1 MRSGAGGEWVI
12 TGQQEGLPKKE
23 VKGFGLS
30 SLGTTFPAPPAVI
43 LGKDKKQALITKH
56 LGS

>member
-1 MRSGAGGEWVI
+1 MGGEWVI
-12 TGQQEGLPKKE
+12 TGEQEGLPKKG
-23 VKGFGLS
+23 VKVVNSEFW
-30 SLGTTFPAPPAVI
+30 SLLTETTFPAPAVI